1 MSQQFA
7 RRWFSVGEYQRM
19 AETGILTE
27 DDRVELIEGEIIE
40 MSPIGSRHVACVNR
54 VNRILSRM
62 VGQSAIVSVQN
73 PIYLD
78 DFSEPEP
85 DIALLRLCAD
95 FYEQELPAATDV
107 LLLVEVADTSI
118 EYDRNKKLP
127 LYARAG
133 IPEMWLVDLSAH
145 TITIYAQPLN
155 GQYQF
160 VQTCE
165 RGEVI
170 ASQSLAGLTL
180 PVDEILG

>member
-1 MSQQFA
+1 
-7 RRWFSVGEYQRM
+7 M

-54 VNRILSRM
+54 VNRILSRT
-62 VGQSAIVSVQN
+62 VGQSVIVSVQN

-85 DIALLRLCAD
+85 DIALLRPRAD
-95 FYEQELPAATDV
+95 FYEQELPAASDV
-107 LLLVEVADTSI
+107 LLLIEVADTSVD
-118 EYDRNKKLP
+118 YDRNKKLP
-127 LYARAG
+127 LYARAS

-155 GQYQF
+155 GQFQLAEIF
-160 VQTCE
+160 K
-165 RGEVI
+165 RGEAI
-170 ASQSLAGLTL
+170 TAQSLAGLTL

>member
-40 MSPIGSRHVACVNR
+40 MSPIGNRHAACVKRLNAL
-54 VNRILSRM
+54 LSRQL
-62 VGQSAIVSVQN
+62 GQSAIVSVQD
-73 PIYLD
+73 PIYLN

-85 DIALLRLCAD
+85 DIALLLPRED
-95 FYEQELPAATDV
+95 FYEQELPAASDV

-118 EYDRNKKLP
+118 DYDRNKKLP

-155 GQYQF
+155 SQYQF

-165 RGEVI
+165 RGEAI
-170 ASQSLAGLTL
+170 ASQTLAGLTL